1 MFRAVLFDVD
11 GTLVDSNELHVD
23 AWDEAFRH
31 FGKQFTR
38 AQLHEQVGKGGD
50 NYIPSLLNAAE
61 VQSFG
66 DELNKF
72 RGDIFKE
79 KYMDRVQPFP
89 KVRELFERI
98 RNDGKRIVLAS
109 SGNEDEIQHYI
120 KLLNVRDVADV
131 YTTKTDVKHSK
142 PNPDIFARAL
152 TLVDVSA
159 DDAVVVGD
167 TPYDVQAAK
176 KIDVRTIGVLCG
188 GFPEDQL
195 RASGAIAIFH
205 DPADLLENYTRSP
218 LCG

>member
-1 MFRAVLFDVD
+1 
-11 GTLVDSNELHVD
+11 
-23 AWDEAFRH
+23 
-31 FGKQFTR
+31 
-38 AQLHEQVGKGGD
+38 LHEQVGKGGD